1 MIAVQKLTTVAS
13 SIDGGEHLMLFK
25 RTFEHEGSLKLEKV
39 ERASSTRKKTLLKSK
54 HHYWFLFNDVIVL
67 CSPKKVIGE
76 GKLFDHVETTYIC
89 DIKTVTGLEDKKLQ
103 LVFNN
108 KEIWNLVAHSTKDR
122 EQWVQLIDILMKE
135 FAFRVPRKTLI
146 HVQQFVSK
154 LESASQETLKKREAE
169 LGQEAAKEAPAPQ
182 EPSTN

>member
-1 MIAVQKLTTVAS
+1 
-13 SIDGGEHLMLFK
+13 
-25 RTFEHEGSLKLEKV
+25 
-39 ERASSTRKKTLLKSK
+39 
-54 HHYWFLFNDVIVL
+54 
-67 CSPKKVIGE
+67 
-76 GKLFDHVETTYIC
+76 
-89 DIKTVTGLEDKKLQ
+89 
-103 LVFNN
+103 
-108 KEIWNLVAHSTKDR
+108 
-122 EQWVQLIDILMKE
+122 MKE